1 MKFNPKIL
9 ILLASL
15 FHPLLA
21 SAQVNFTEIDGSI
34 LHSQYYPNTDSNFKG
49 TIIFENG
56 SETSLTEWTENKSFF
71 KCINEQGN
79 IFLYDRSGLGKSP
92 QDLSI
97 SFKKPTTAQ
106 LINSKLMKLLE
117 KNQIKPPY
125 ILVAHSYGGLYAG
138 YLARKYPDSV
148 VGMLMV
154 DPVPSQFQY
163 SDEIQKKFRITL
175 AKLIKISSKKE
186 HKLFSFA
193 SSGNANMM
201 TANAFYQQLGFDK
214 TKKQV
219 GELPPMSN
227 TFPIIIASSSD
238 MHKNAPIKGD
248 WYTLQKQWLNQ
259 NPNSLIF
266 QAQSDHFIQI
276 NQPKLICKQL
286 NKLVKIA
293 IQTSKSRQ

>member
-15 FHPLLA
+15 LHPPLA
-21 SAQVNFTEIDGSI
+21 SAQVNFTEIDGSV
-34 LHSQYYPNTDSNFKG
+34 LHSQYHPSTDSNFKG

-56 SETSLTEWTENKSFF
+56 SGTSLTEWTENKSFF
-71 KCINEQGN
+71 KCIKEQGN

-106 LINSKLMKLLE
+106 LVNSKLMKLLE
-117 KNQIKPPY
+117 KNQIKAPY

-163 SDEIQKKFRITL
+163 SDKIQNKFRITL
-175 AKLIKISSKKE
+175 AKLIKNSSKEE
-186 HKLFSFA
+186 HKRFSLA
-193 SSGNANMM
+193 SFGEANMM
-201 TANAFYQQLGFDK
+201 TADAFYQQLGFDK
-214 TKKQV
+214 TKKQIA
-219 GELPPMSN
+219 ELPPMSN
-227 TFPIIIASSSD
+227 TFPIIIASSSG
-238 MHKNAPIKGD
+238 MHQNAPIKGG
-248 WYTLQKQWLNQ
+248 WYKLQKQWLNQ
-259 NPNSLIF
+259 NPHSLIF

-276 NQPKLICKQL
+276 NRPKLICKQL